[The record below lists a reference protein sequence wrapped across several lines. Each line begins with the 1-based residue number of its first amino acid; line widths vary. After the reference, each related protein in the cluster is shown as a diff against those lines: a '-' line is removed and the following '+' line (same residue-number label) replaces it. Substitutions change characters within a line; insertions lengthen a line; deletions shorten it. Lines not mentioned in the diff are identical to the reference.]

1 MANGT
6 TQTPPPGL
14 TGLEL
19 SDWKRQQERQAQ
31 IQQRAAGALPE
42 YADDPFAVAFPE
54 IAGQEGS
61 TWEEIGQYQ
70 KDLNKARARSVA
82 SFLPDRLKGF
92 AKGWRGEFEEG
103 PSWKT
108 QAGLRN
114 DLINLLRLREDSERE
129 LKAQEMRHSYQT
141 RAAEATEITALAGI
155 IRQFVAAGATTS
167 SKNAD
172 IALKRV
178 ERQLDYLDTQIKTK
192 GLIYG
197 EDYENVD
204 KKLLGAFQEASRSAG
219 WNQIGVETPGKG
231 RVSEGIQSEGALLTF
246 LKEGLTG
253 TPGQNAALIARLQAD
268 PTIKLD
274 VGRYFGY
281 ALDDAGNVYATDR
294 GGMASTAFGA
304 ASDSLEPKVYQALQ
318 EIGVRR
324 RNDDTY
330 LKGLEENTKMTQQA
344 GAGLPGAAQP
354 FLAQMLNLMNRKKF
368 APGTKLVVDENGILK
383 PADPAVEGEEAP
395 EEGAPQEAAEKAP
408 SQSMFE
414 EQVEAQIQHLD
425 NPNPP
430 GEVLQRKRDIIDS
443 ALFQAWKRDSPYE
456 TQDTAYRAFM
466 EEARDRRKH
475 AKAKDLETLQKQR
488 QESELPGQKLKQR
501 LAEGFGALRPRYQRR
516 KKAAQ
521 LTSETPTNNQSGSE
535 SDAKDKAS
543 QAPENE

>member
-19 SDWKRQQERQAQ
+19 SDWKRRQERQAR
-31 IQQRAAGALPE
+31 IQQRAASALPE

-92 AKGWRGEFEEG
+92 SRGWRGEFEEG
-103 PSWKT
+103 PSWET

-155 IRQFVAAGATTS
+155 IRQFVAGAATTS
-167 SKNAD
+167 SKNAE
-172 IALKRV
+172 IALQRAA
-178 ERQLDYLDTQIKTK
+178 RQQDYLETQIKTK

-197 EDYENVD
+197 EDYGNVD
-204 KKLLGAFQEASRSAG
+204 KKLLGAFQEMTGSPG
-219 WNQIGVETPGKG
+219 WSQIGAEMPEGGKS
-231 RVSEGIQSEGALLTF
+231 SEGIKAEGQLIAAL
-246 LKEGLTG
+246 KAGLTG
-253 TPGQNAALIARLQAD
+253 TSGQNAAFIARLQDD

-281 ALDDAGNVYATDR
+281 ALDDEGNIYNTGGMVSNPYRAESDPLEAKVYA
-294 GGMASTAFGA
+294 
-304 ASDSLEPKVYQALQ
+304 ALQ

-344 GAGLPGAAQP
+344 GAYLPKAAQP

-395 EEGAPQEAAEKAP
+395 EEGAPQEAPEKAP